1 MFQLKCIWNICQAP
15 GNGNGIRN
23 PIPEADSKILDNG
36 ACPRSQ
42 ELSSLSPKS
51 QSPKPKV
58 KTKRTLADT
67 KITWATT
74 HQPTHPFGGL
84 DSRAASLQLKTRLD
98 VP

>member
-15 GNGNGIRN
+15 GNGNEVRN

-51 QSPKPKV
+51 QSPNPKSRP
-58 KTKRTLADT
+58 KGLWLTLKSHGPPYAI
-67 KITWATT
+67 KIWYFCANAY
-74 HQPTHPFGGL
+74 L
-84 DSRAASLQLKTRLD
+84 
-98 VP
+98 